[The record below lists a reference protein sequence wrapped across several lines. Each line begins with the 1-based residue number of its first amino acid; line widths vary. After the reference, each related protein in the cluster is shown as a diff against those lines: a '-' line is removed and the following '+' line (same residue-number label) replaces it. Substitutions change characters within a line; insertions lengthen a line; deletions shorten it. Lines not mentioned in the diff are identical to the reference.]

1 MVIWTIGYEKQRI
14 DRFIA
19 TLQAAGI
26 RRVVDVRDVAWS
38 HNPSYAKKKLE
49 ASLIKAGIGYTHLQA
64 LGNPKAGREAAK
76 AGETDAFHDVFG
88 ARLAGDE
95 ARAALARDSPRIGLP
110 VTNGLKAS
118 IVSAR
123 PMLLSWDSL
132 TTMPATR
139 MPRARMDAMD
149 VNMWLIAPR

>member
-1 MVIWTIGYEKQRI
+1 MIIWTIGYEKQRI

-49 ASLIKAGIGYTHLQA
+49 ASLNKAGIAYTHLQA
-64 LGNPKAGREAAK
+64 LGNPKAGREAFK
-76 AGETDAFHDVFG
+76 AGDAEEFHDVFG

-95 ARAALARDSPRIGLP
+95 AQAALVQLKQFAEAGKTCMMCLESEPERCHRQLICEALQRDGVEIRHLIEPDLFRRAG
-110 VTNGLKAS
+110 
-118 IVSAR
+118 
-123 PMLLSWDSL
+123 
-132 TTMPATR
+132 TR
-139 MPRARMDAMD
+139 
-149 VNMWLIAPR
+149 

>member
-49 ASLIKAGIGYTHLQA
+49 QSLTKAAIAYTHLQA

-76 AGETDAFHDVFG
+76 AGETDQFHEVFG
-88 ARLAGDE
+88 AHLASDE
-95 ARAALARDSPRIGLP
+95 AQAALVQLKQMAEVEKTCMMCLESDPERCHRILICEALQRDGVEIRHLIEPDLFRRS
-110 VTNGLKAS
+110 
-118 IVSAR
+118 
-123 PMLLSWDSL
+123 
-132 TTMPATR
+132 ATR
-139 MPRARMDAMD
+139 
-149 VNMWLIAPR
+149 